1 MTVGVVVSCVCF
13 RHVALFLAPGRFF
26 RSLQIKPKPVEDD
39 GLDTL
44 KPSPVIR
51 LSNMV
56 GLEELEDDTEYADIK
71 TDVAEEC
78 GQYGKVK

>member
-1 MTVGVVVSCVCF
+1 MNRSSRKFSFVCF
-13 RHVALFLAPGRFF
+13 ALLS
-26 RSLQIKPKPVEDD
+26 RSLGLGEQIKPKPSDD
-39 GLDTL
+39 GLDTAE
-44 KPSPVIR
+44 PSPVIR

-56 GLEELEDDTEYADIK
+56 SLEELEDDTEYADIK